1 MERKTIKR
9 VLQIALLVILVL
21 QVLQVTPILADV
33 GNSFSGGESYDSN
46 DNFSYSSSGDG
57 IDLGLLIYLCL
68 EHPIIAAIVI
78 IVLVVIAM
86 TNKNKVG
93 TNANRTTRYVNP
105 GFKSNNHL
113 NESEVVARIKANDPN
128 FSQEEM
134 ISYANE
140 VWLTLQEAW
149 EKKTWQQVRPFES
162 NTLFNIHNRQLQE
175 FIDNHMTNY
184 LNKQNIRSTILANYH
199 QDENHDILD
208 VKLDASL
215 LDYTLDDESG
225 RLLEG
230 SKEQYVHRSYHL
242 QFIRKIGSKTNNIN
256 GTNVTNCPNCGAPTQ
271 VTSSG
276 QCEYCKSVI
285 TNGDYGWVLNKY
297 EPW

>member
-9 VLQIALLVILVL
+9 AIQLIMLIVLAL
-21 QVLQVTPILADV
+21 QVLQVTPVLADV
-33 GNSFSGGESYDSN
+33 GNSFSGGDSYDSS
-46 DNFSYSSSGDG
+46 DNYSYSSSGDG
-57 IDLGLLIYLCL
+57 IDIGLLIYLCL
-68 EHPIIAAIVI
+68 EHPIVAAIVI
-78 IVLVVIAM
+78 IVLIVVAM
-86 TNKNKVG
+86 VNKNKV
-93 TNANRTTRYVNP
+93 TSNNHTTRYANP

-113 NESEVVARIKANDPN
+113 NENEVVAQIKANDPD
-128 FSQEEM
+128 FSQAEM
-134 ISYANE
+134 ISYVNE
-140 VWLTLQEAW
+140 VWLALQEAW
-149 EKKTWQQVRPFES
+149 EKKEWQQVRPFES

-184 LNKQNIRSTILANYH
+184 LNKQNIRSTILASYH
-199 QDENHDILD
+199 QDANHDILD

-225 RLLEG
+225 KLLEG
-230 SKEQYVHRSYHL
+230 SKDQYVYRSYHL
-242 QFIRKIGSKTNNIN
+242 QFIRKIGSKTNCDS